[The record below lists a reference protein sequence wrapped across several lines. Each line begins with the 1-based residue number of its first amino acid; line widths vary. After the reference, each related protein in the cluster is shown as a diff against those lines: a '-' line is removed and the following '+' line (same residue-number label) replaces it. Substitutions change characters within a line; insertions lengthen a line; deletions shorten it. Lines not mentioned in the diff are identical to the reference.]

1 MVIDE
6 GSFVMAVLF
15 VKSMFVAF
23 GIFPLAIG
31 FLLGIKIILRR

>member
-6 GSFVMAVLF
+6 GSLTMALLF
-15 VKSMFVAF
+15 VKSMFIAF
-23 GIFPLAIG
+23 GVFPLAIG

>member
-6 GSFVMAVLF
+6 GSLTMAMLYLKSLF
-15 VKSMFVAF
+15 IAF

-31 FLLGIKIILRR
+31 FLLGIKVILRR